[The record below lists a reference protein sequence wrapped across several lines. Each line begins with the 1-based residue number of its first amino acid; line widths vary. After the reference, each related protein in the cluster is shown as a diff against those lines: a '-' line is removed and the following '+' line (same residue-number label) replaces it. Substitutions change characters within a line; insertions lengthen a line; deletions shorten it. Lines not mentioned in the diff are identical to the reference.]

1 MNRDRGRG
9 RAASGHTLIEMLVV
23 LALIAILAGMAWPA
37 FGRQALRAQRID
49 AQDLLLRAAMAQQRH
64 HSMALRYHDEPL
76 GPGAQSSGGHYRL
89 AVEVTGEGQG
99 WRMRAEPLGRQQD
112 DACGTL
118 TLDHLGR
125 RGGDRADCW

>member
-1 MNRDRGRG
+1 MNRDRGWG
-9 RAASGHTLIEMLVV
+9 RVVRGHTLIELLVV

-37 FGRQALRAQRID
+37 FGRQAMRAQRVD
-49 AQDLLLRAAMAQQRH
+49 GQDLLLRAAMAQQRH
-64 HSMALRYHDEPL
+64 HSIAFRYHAAPM

-89 AVEVTGEGQG
+89 EVEVTGEGQG
-99 WRMRAEPLGRQQD
+99 WRMRAEPVGHQQD
-112 DACGTL
+112 DACGAL